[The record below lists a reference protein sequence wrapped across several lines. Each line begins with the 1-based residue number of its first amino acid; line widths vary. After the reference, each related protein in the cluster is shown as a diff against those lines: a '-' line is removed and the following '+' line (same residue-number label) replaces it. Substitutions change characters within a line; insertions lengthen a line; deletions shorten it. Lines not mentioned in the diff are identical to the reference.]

1 MTHARYTAEHAAL
14 VAASGL
20 FDETLYAADNGDV
33 AGAGINPFEHF
44 MAFGGFEGRAPNA
57 YFSIPD
63 YVEGRPEIGWS
74 GLNPLV
80 YFLIYE
86 PQDARPFRD
95 FDPVWYRRT
104 YPECTEAG
112 QHPLGHYLHGGKDM
126 GCLRHARDIAGP
138 VPAMELRVV
147 FAAPARSNCA
157 LFVTHAPEGRI
168 KPHVP
173 RYLDALRHA
182 GLCVT
187 AIVVADDL
195 DTVERAK
202 IAPHCDGLIL
212 RENGGYDF
220 AAWAHAADHVDLSGT
235 KLLFISNDSIVG
247 PLEDGA
253 FSTLVD
259 RVRASSAELIGMTD
273 NYELAYHFQSFL
285 FAVKGAG
292 VQRLRAFFAQVA
304 QLHSKQQVIM
314 TYEVRF
320 HDHLKAQ
327 GTTTE
332 VLFPA
337 GEVQANRS
345 VLHWRELVE
354 SGFPFVKME
363 ALRRE
368 PRENWVNVF
377 KTRNYP
383 IEIVDESVR
392 LANLAGGTMPA
403 GGSRKSKGRRIGD
416 SVKYGFYRVMEA
428 ATRPFSA
435 KVSSRYA
442 FRAERRRTRRG
453 PSGELREIGLP
464 LVHGS
469 GCAAHDP
476 SRPTILLVSHDASR
490 SGAPILAWNLAR
502 TLRATHNV
510 VSLCLSPGEL
520 AEAFREHA
528 TDTYMAAH
536 LNVGPRAYDS
546 AMRSLLTKHRVDLAI
561 VNSVQCRGVLDTLD
575 RCSVPSVFLV
585 HEFASY
591 IRGGMTYSSALSHA
605 TDTVF
610 SSDLTMDSALGLEGV
625 HKTPSMHI
633 LPQGKC
639 EVPAQMVLRE
649 SRAGPED
656 SGAMGALLRP
666 EPGGAARVVV
676 MGAGRV
682 EYRKGV
688 DLFIE
693 TAARVAA
700 NPGMDH
706 VHFVWFGDG
715 YDPDTDLGYSGF
727 LKDQID
733 RAGLQGRVRLEPP
746 TAEIARA
753 YDLADIFLLPSR
765 LDPLPNVAIDAV
777 CAGLPVLGFAQAN
790 GMAGLLDDAGLGDR
804 CVAPYM
810 DTHAL
815 ADRVVRLAADPEALA
830 ALARE
835 TRSFAANRFS
845 FPAYA
850 ERLCDL
856 GERARKRRLS
866 LSDDIASIAQSDL
879 FDPAFFNPLL
889 AADLTRA
896 DCASAYVRQVR
907 TPWAARKPMPGFHP
921 HVYCREAPRG
931 FDDTEDAFAHYLR
944 NGQPEGPWGLRVIRN
959 SGSDTIP
966 VVPGAA
972 LHIHAYYT
980 DQLAECVVRLDR
992 NEARPDLFVSVADT
1006 TGKSVAEKLLADYGG
1021 QVRAIKAFPNAGRDI
1036 GPFLTGFGDALCDGY
1051 DVVGH
1056 IHLKGSPH
1064 VENRE
1069 IVTAWSDFVLDNM
1082 LGGDRGGP
1090 MLDRI
1095 LGQFTSDDGLG
1106 IVYPD
1111 DPHIISWT
1119 RNKAAARAL
1128 AARMGHDKLPDTF
1141 NFPVGTMF
1149 WIRSAALKPFV
1160 DLRLDWDSYPPE
1172 PVMIDG
1178 TMLHALERL
1187 FAVVPALRGW
1197 STAVTHVAG
1206 VSR

>member
-14 VAASGL
+14 VTASGL
-20 FDETLYAADNGDV
+20 FDETHYAAENVDV
-33 AGAGINPFEHF
+33 VGAGITPLDHF
-44 MAFGGFEGRAPNA
+44 MAFGAFEGRAPNA
-57 YFSIPD
+57 YFSIVD
-63 YVEGRPEIGWS
+63 YVDRRPEIEWS

-80 YFLIYE
+80 YFLTHE
-86 PQDARPFRD
+86 PYDPRPFRD
-95 FDPVWYRRT
+95 FDPKWYHQT

-112 QHPLGHYLHGGKDM
+112 RHPLGHYLHGGKEK

-138 VPAMELRVV
+138 VQDMELRVL
-147 FAAPARSNCA
+147 FTAPARSDCA

-187 AIVVADDL
+187 AIVVSDDL

-235 KLLFISNDSIVG
+235 KLLFIANDSIVG

-273 NYELAYHFQSFL
+273 NHELTYHFQSFL

-292 VQRLRAFFAQVA
+292 VQRLRAFFTQVA
-304 QLHSKQQVIM
+304 HLHSKQQVIM

-320 HDHLKAQ
+320 HGLLKAQ

-337 GEVQANRS
+337 GAVQTNRS

-354 SGFPFVKME
+354 AGFPFVKME

-368 PRENWVNVF
+368 PRENWVNMF

-392 LANLAGGTMPA
+392 LANLTGGTIPV

-416 SVKYGFYRVMEA
+416 DVKYGFYRVMEA
-428 ATRPFSA
+428 ATRPFSE

-442 FRAERRRTRRG
+442 FRAERRRTR
-453 PSGELREIGLP
+453 

-469 GCAAHDP
+469 GKTVHDP
-476 SRPTILLVSHDASR
+476 SRPTILLISHDASR

-502 TLRATHNV
+502 TLRPTYNV

-536 LNVGPRAYDS
+536 LNVGPSAYDS
-546 AMRSLLTKHRVDLAI
+546 AMRSLLAKHRFDLAI
-561 VNSVQCRGVLDTLD
+561 VNSVQSRGVLDTLD
-575 RCSVPSVFLV
+575 RCGVPSVFLV

-591 IRGGMTYSSALSHA
+591 IRGGMTYSSALSRA

-610 SSDLTMDSALGLEGV
+610 SSDLTLDSALGLEGV

-639 EVPAQMVLRE
+639 EVPAQTVLND
-649 SRAGPED
+649 SGLGPENGD
-656 SGAMGALLRP
+656 ARGARWRP
-666 EPGGAARVVV
+666 EPGGAARLLV

-693 TAARVAA
+693 TAARVVAR
-700 NPGMDH
+700 PGMDH
-706 VHFVWFGDG
+706 VRFVWFGGG
-715 YDPDTDLGYSGF
+715 YDPDTDLGYSSF
-727 LKDQID
+727 LKDQIE
-733 RAGLQGRVRLEPP
+733 RAGLHERVRIEPP
-746 TAEIARA
+746 TAAIGDA

-777 CAGLPVLGFAQAN
+777 CAGLPVLSFAQAN
-790 GMAGLLDDAGLGDR
+790 GMAGFLADAGLGDR

-815 ADRVVRLAADPEALA
+815 ADRVVRLAADPGALA

-835 TRSFAANRFS
+835 TKSFAANRFS
-845 FPAYA
+845 FSAYA
-850 ERLCDL
+850 ERLCNL

-866 LSDDIASIAQSDL
+866 LSDDIATIARSDL
-879 FDPAFFNPLL
+879 FDPKFFNPTL

-896 DCASAYVRQVR
+896 DCASAYVQQVR
-907 TPWAARKPMPGFHP
+907 KPWAARKPMPGFHP
-921 HVYCREAPRG
+921 HIYCREAPLG

-944 NGQPEGPWGLRVIRN
+944 NGQPEGPWRLRVIRN
-959 SGSDTIP
+959 TGSDTGR
-966 VVPGAA
+966 VDLNAA

-980 DQLAECVVRLDR
+980 DQLAECLARLDR
-992 NEARPDLFVSVADT
+992 NGARPDLFVSVADT
-1006 TGKSVAEKLLADYGG
+1006 TGKTVAEKALVDYSG
-1021 QVRAIKAFPNAGRDI
+1021 QVRAVEVFPNAGRDI
-1036 GPFLTGFGDALCDGY
+1036 GPFLTGFGHVLCDGY

-1056 IHLKGSPH
+1056 IHLKGSLH
-1064 VENRE
+1064 VGNRE
-1069 IVTAWSDFVLDNM
+1069 LVRAWSDFVLDNV

-1090 MLDRI
+1090 MLDHI
-1095 LGQFTSDDGLG
+1095 FGQFTSDEGLG

-1119 RNKAAARAL
+1119 RNKAAAKAL
-1128 AARMGHDKLPDTF
+1128 AEMMGHHDLPDTF

-1149 WIRSAALKPFV
+1149 WIRSAALKPFIE
-1160 DLRLDWDSYPPE
+1160 LQLDWDSYPPE

-1187 FAVVPALRGW
+1187 FAVVPGLRGW
-1197 STAVTHVAG
+1197 STAVTHVEG